1 MNANPNACRELNV
14 AQLQMFQACSVLN
27 ELLNDSSISAYKY
40 RAAAIIVRLKDAVA
54 DHPTPEGFQAAV
66 DTLLL
71 ETAEL
76 EAELCSVRH

>member
-1 MNANPNACRELNV
+1 MNANPNSCRAVDV

-27 ELLNDSSISAYKY
+27 ELLNDSSISVYKY

-54 DHPTPEGFQAAV
+54 EDPTPEGFQTAV

-76 EAELCSVRH
+76 EAELCGVRH